1 MKRLRLAGIART
13 PGLPVALTVGLAFA
27 LATACSDPAMPAGSD
42 TDAGTTGSIGTTS
55 TTGAVDPTTGASP
68 TSTTAD
74 DGESGSGTGDG
85 TTGAAACDPEHLE
98 LTERGF
104 IPRGEARLGVQLE
117 RCGEHRWY
125 FAAPSESTV
134 EVKLTRKD
142 GASSTAAIAYP
153 DEDPSD
159 VWDTAL
165 TTPIISEPLPG
176 GTIFA
181 VPRSG
186 EFALH
191 VRSDDPELAA
201 GYDLEIRCILGC
213 ERETTRFPVMFVHGW
228 TGFEKIGPLT
238 YFYGVA
244 VMIEALGFPHK
255 IAVLDPYNHTKIRG
269 AQLTPQIDATLATW
283 RARKVNLLGH
293 SQGGI
298 DSRYAVSTL
307 GYGDRVSAL
316 MTIASPH
323 RGTYVTD
330 LALGLAPGAVEDI
343 VGLLLN
349 FIGAFSSQE
358 KSDAMASFYS
368 LSEEHMQNEFNPAN
382 PDDPRVKYISYT
394 GRTCSATDFLD
405 GEKNCQDLVDPL
417 IGWSHAI
424 LALNRGANDGLVTVE
439 SAKWGDYRGEM
450 IADHIDEVGQILGLT
465 DPKFDHIVFYRD
477 RVRELAAEQH

>member
-13 PGLPVALTVGLAFA
+13 LPFA

-42 TDAGTTGSIGTTS
+42 TDASTTNSAGTTS

-68 TSTTAD
+68 TTATAD

-85 TTGAAACDPEHLE
+85 TTGAPACDPANLE
-98 LTERGF
+98 LAERGF
-104 IPRGEARLGVQLE
+104 IPRGETRLGVQLE

-134 EVKLTRKD
+134 EVKLTRTD
-142 GASSTAAIAYP
+142 GTSSTAVIAYP
-153 DEDPSD
+153 DEHPSD

-165 TTPIISEPLPG
+165 TSPIASDPLPA

-213 ERETTRFPVMFVHGW
+213 ERETTRFPVVFVHGW

-298 DSRYAVSTL
+298 DSRYAISTL

-330 LALGLAPGAVEDI
+330 LALGLAPGAVEDV

-349 FIGAFSSQE
+349 FVGAFSSQE

-382 PDDPRVKYISYT
+382 PDDPRVQYISYT

-424 LALNRGANDGLVTVE
+424 LAINRGANDGLVTVE

-465 DPKFDHIVFYRD
+465 DPKFDHIAFYRD